1 MAAAFGDEEDADKLA
16 ARYMEQEE
24 KRLAASAAGGGGG
37 GGVGQNV
44 GGAMAGPGAKVT

>member
-1 MAAAFGDEEDADKLA
+1 MAAAFGDEEDADKLS

-24 KRLAASAAGGGGG
+24 KRLAASAGGGGG

>member
-37 GGVGQNV
+37 GVGQNV